1 MKYLLFFSIL
11 ISSLNAIA
19 FEIQCRESLGT
30 VTCKEIKPSAGMQM
44 LMDSAK
50 AGNERMVSGLIGMK
64 KELSAIKN
72 RKKMEKIH
80 DEYPDAYSVMK
91 EGDFLDWIGTDD
103 ELINLYTKAKNSK
116 NPSPVAFEM
125 LLIGYKLRKMSNHQR
140 FSEWRKTLND
150 SQLQNIKK
158 SIKNYGKG
166 NFSGIKNW
174 LSEWDSYIIKNPV
187 ITHSKNSLLE
197 KSETTQATSNQVIER
212 PFKFAISESDL
223 ASLSPELKRLVPKA
237 KDGNLRAQYALG
249 LSFVK
254 GEGAKEN
261 RELGISILEAS
272 AEKDHFKSQYAL
284 GTIYEKEGNYAKAAR
299 WYGRAA
305 NLGHLESQFR
315 FGWFQWKGEERG
327 VEKDLTKAKYWFK
340 KAAKS
345 GHAHAQFLLGALHY
359 NNGQSLEAYK
369 WIHIS
374 EENGLADKYIKSS
387 ENLKNKLAQELTESQ
402 IENSK
407 RVALQ
412 CIKSNYKSCSY

>member
-11 ISSLNAIA
+11 ISSVNAIA
-19 FEIQCRESLGT
+19 IEIKCKESLGT
-30 VTCKEIKPSAGMQM
+30 VTCKESRPLFDPNSPGAKMRREAVMGGIEQMGRGIRGLGNQLNGLNGKKGSSNQRMAFTDSYFVKWLISYNDEKLLKHYMDEVNADQPDNNLRDIFMQG
-44 LMDSAK
+44 LLSEIEYDSTFFGK
-50 AGNERMVSGLIGMK
+50 SLNK
-64 KELSAIKN
+64 KEKESFQRAIKEWSTVWN
-72 RKKMEKIH
+72 
-80 DEYPDAYSVMK
+80 S
-91 EGDFLDWIGTDD
+91 FL
-103 ELINLYTKAKNSK
+103 NKH
-116 NPSPVAFEM
+116 
-125 LLIGYKLRKMSNHQR
+125 GYKKYEKRTS
-140 FSEWRKTLND
+140 SE
-150 SQLQNIKK
+150 IKK
-158 SIKNYGKG
+158 KLDTNK
-166 NFSGIKNW
+166 
-174 LSEWDSYIIKNPV
+174 E
-187 ITHSKNSLLE
+187 NSNI
-197 KSETTQATSNQVIER
+197 SSASS
-212 PFKFAISESDL
+212 FKFVISESD
-223 ASLSPELKRLVPKA
+223 AAALSSKLKTLVPKA

-315 FGWFQWKGEERG
+315 FGWFFSQGEERG
-327 VEKDLTKAKYWFK
+327 VTKDLTKAKYWFK

-345 GHAHAQFLLGALHY
+345 GHLRAQYLLGAINY
-359 NNGQSLEAYK
+359 TNGESLEAYK
-369 WIHIS
+369 WLHIS
-374 EENGLADKYIKSS
+374 EENGLADKYIKTSQ
-387 ENLKNKLAQELTESQ
+387 NLKNKLAQELTESQ